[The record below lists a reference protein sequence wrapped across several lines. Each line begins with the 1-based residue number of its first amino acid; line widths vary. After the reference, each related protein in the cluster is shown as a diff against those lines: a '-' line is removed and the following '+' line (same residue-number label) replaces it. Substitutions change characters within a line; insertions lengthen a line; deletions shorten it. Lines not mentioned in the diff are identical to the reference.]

1 MCSFIVSGIH
11 VNIHWHPVD
20 LYLLN
25 IYFLLDRF
33 ANSWQAHRKTARGAS
48 WGQLQWPVTV
58 TPAMRERPIHGG
70 RIAVDSPNGVRED
83 VSLFAQ

>member
-33 ANSWQAHRKTARGAS
+33 ANSWQAHRKTARGANYS
-48 WGQLQWPVTV
+48 GL
-58 TPAMRERPIHGG
+58 
-70 RIAVDSPNGVRED
+70 
-83 VSLFAQ
+83 